1 MRALIRK
8 EYLRWFLFFMTLLL
22 LSEQLGLYYSILNRI
37 AGLFCLIMYCFRYN
51 KNRAERNLKIPA

>member
-37 AGLFCLIMYCFRYN
+37 AGLFCLIMYVISCR
-51 KNRAERNLKIPA
+51 LLLILMLM